1 MKKLTAAILS
11 TLMLTAP
18 LAQAQFSVNVGAI
31 NVNPSD
37 TGSALNEI
45 KTAGLVADSDTQLGI
60 TFDYQ
65 YNDNIVFEL
74 IAATPF
80 SHTVEGEGFIPGT
93 PNTQLGGVEIAS
105 VKHLPPTL
113 LAQYHFFGA
122 NDKFRPFIGAGLNY
136 TVFFDEEA
144 SAALK
149 GVLGTDD
156 VKVDLDSSFG
166 VALQVGFN
174 YDLNEKWGLHG
185 MVSKMDINT
194 DATVYADGKQALTSD
209 VELDPIVAMF
219 GVKYKF

>member
-1 MKKLTAAILS
+1 MKTLS
-11 TLMLTAP
+11 TALLSALLVAAP
-18 LAQAQFSVNVGAI
+18 FAQAQFSVNVGAI
-31 NVNPSD
+31 NVNPSN
-37 TGSALNEI
+37 TASHIEQNKAL
-45 KTAGLVADSDTQLGI
+45 GLVADSDTQLGL

-65 YNDNIVFEL
+65 YTDNITFEL

-80 SHTVEGEGFIPGT
+80 SHTVNGA
-93 PNTQLGGVEIAS
+93 GGLQGAEIAK

-113 LAQYHFFGA
+113 MAQYHFFGA
-122 NDKFRPFIGAGLNY
+122 DSAFRPFVGAGLNY

-144 SAALK
+144 TQALRTT
-149 GVLGTDD
+149 LGTND

-185 MVSKMDINT
+185 MISKIDINT
-194 DATVYADGKQALTSD
+194 DATVYANGTKALTSD
-209 VELDPIVAMF
+209 VELDPVVAMF

>member
-37 TGSALNEI
+37 TASAINENR
-45 KTAGLVADSDTQLGI
+45 TLGLVADSDTQLGI

-80 SHTVEGEGFIPGT
+80 SHTVEGA
-93 PNTQLGGVEIAS
+93 GGLAGNDIAK

-113 LAQYHFFGA
+113 LAQYHFFA
-122 NDKFRPFIGAGLNY
+122 PNAKFRPFVGAGLNY

-149 GVLGTDD
+149 ATLETDD

-174 YDLNEKWGLHG
+174 YDLNDKWGLHG
-185 MVSKMDINT
+185 MISKMDINT